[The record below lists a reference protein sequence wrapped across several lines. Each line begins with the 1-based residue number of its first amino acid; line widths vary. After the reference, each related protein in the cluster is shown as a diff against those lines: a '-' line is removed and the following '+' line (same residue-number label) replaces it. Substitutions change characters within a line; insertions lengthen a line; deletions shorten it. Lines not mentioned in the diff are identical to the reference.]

1 MVSHSNFH
9 TLWLSVELPNF
20 PFYFDFTVCRN
31 VVILW
36 QMSINL
42 WLLYKPLLLLGL
54 YMYFDLPVMDQ
65 TWQKTCKVMTQH
77 SRSLIVCLGFFF
89 SLKKVSLIWRRN
101 HYGWRAS
108 NFDLCWALTAIE
120 QWGFL
125 SVPHLLC
132 TGHPFILDQWH
143 LHLLQ
148 SVWQWS
154 CHYLFLRLRSVAAG
168 IRTPNLLLAQ
178 RTL

>member
-42 WLLYKPLLLLGL
+42 WLLYEPFLLGL
-54 YMYFDLPVMDQ
+54 YMYFDLPVMEQ

-77 SRSLIVCLGFFF
+77 SHSLIVCLGFFF
-89 SLKKVSLIWRRN
+89 PLKNVSLIWRRN

-108 NFDLCWALTAIE
+108 NFDLCWALT
-120 QWGFL
+120 WGFL
-125 SVPHLLC
+125 SVPHLLWHWASIYI
-132 TGHPFILDQWH
+132 GH
-143 LHLLQ
+143 
-148 SVWQWS
+148 
-154 CHYLFLRLRSVAAG
+154 LRGPV
-168 IRTPNLLLAQ
+168 TLAPTAE
-178 RTL
+178 RLAVELSLPVFTT